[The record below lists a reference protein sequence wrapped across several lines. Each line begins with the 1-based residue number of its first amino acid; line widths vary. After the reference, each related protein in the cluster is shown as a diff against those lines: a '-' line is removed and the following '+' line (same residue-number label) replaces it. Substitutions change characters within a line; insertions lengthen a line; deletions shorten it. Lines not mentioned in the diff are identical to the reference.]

1 MWFLAKVNLSN
12 KDESVLKD
20 LLLWYVGY
28 FLCACFGAFFPPF
41 CSFFMLC
48 ILLFMSLHVVFV
60 YLDMQVITKYLSK
73 LTSLETCRLENS
85 YRNKRPCT
93 SRKLSFHLLVTT
105 VRWAVAKAVTHRAG
119 CQITWC
125 SLFVFSCALL
135 SHLGNLSLC
144 LDVETWLFLSCTV
157 NNPCYQ
163 GKQTA
168 HPQVTVMLLLKL
180 AVVCCLRKAQ

>member
-1 MWFLAKVNLSN
+1 MVHGRMWFLAKVNLSN

-20 LLLWYVGY
+20 LLLWYVGC
-28 FLCACFGAFFPPF
+28 FLWACFGAFFPLF
-41 CSFFMLC
+41 AISSCCASYCLC
-48 ILLFMSLHVVFV
+48 LYIVFV

-73 LTSLETCRLENS
+73 LTSLETCHLENS
-85 YRNKRPCT
+85 YRNRRPCT
-93 SRKLSFHLLVTT
+93 SRKLSIHLLVTT
-105 VRWAVAKAVTHRAG
+105 VRWAVAKAVIHRAG

-135 SHLGNLSLC
+135 SHLGNLSSC
-144 LDVETWLFLSCTV
+144 LDVETRRFLSCTV

-168 HPQVTVMLLLKL
+168 HP
-180 AVVCCLRKAQ
+180 